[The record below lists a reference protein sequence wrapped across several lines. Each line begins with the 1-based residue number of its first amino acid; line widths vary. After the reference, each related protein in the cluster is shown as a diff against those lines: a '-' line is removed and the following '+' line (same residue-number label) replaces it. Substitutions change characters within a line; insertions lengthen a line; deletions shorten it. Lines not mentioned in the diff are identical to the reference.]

1 MPHPARVFAPLPL
14 LPLPTHTW
22 QIHFALLAD
31 KLHHR
36 AGMQSGSGLGS
47 NVGTAEPIQSR
58 VAVRSLDRSHRFGRC
73 IRTLFAA
80 GYATL
85 RQ

>member
-1 MPHPARVFAPLPL
+1 MPHPARVFAPP
-14 LPLPTHTW
+14 PPPPTHTW
-22 QIHFALLAD
+22 QIHFAMLAD

-47 NVGTAEPIQSR
+47 NVGKAEPIQSR
-58 VAVRSLDRSHRFGRC
+58 VALRSLDRSHRFGC
-73 IRTLFAA
+73 GIRPLFAA